1 MIWGLVR
8 HDVRKPWPPVP
19 DQGWEKADWDTK
31 RTVETL
37 HNDLRSNYNRR
48 LRASGRVARCHFT
61 NDSEQIL
68 RNMELMMKTLF
79 SAATLVAVLAFAGCQ
94 TTHSHDH
101 AAPGA
106 TSGEC
111 CGSCADEATTTCCG
125 SCGGDAA
132 PGAVSSD
139 AGCAASCGDTMPPAP
154 GAVSSDAGC
163 AASCGDKMP
172 AAPGAVSSE
181 AGCAS
186 SCSDKMST
194 TSGGCPMSSDKG

>member
-1 MIWGLVR
+1 MIGRSLEVGGHPIGQDRSLSNVEDHAAGILEEVDPGDPGKSSGLSREPLQSRLRPRTRCFSPLPVLFSTEIIRFGGMIWGLVR

-79 SAATLVAVLAFAGCQ
+79 SAAT
-94 TTHSHDH
+94 
-101 AAPGA
+101 
-106 TSGEC
+106 
-111 CGSCADEATTTCCG
+111 
-125 SCGGDAA
+125 
-132 PGAVSSD
+132 
-139 AGCAASCGDTMPPAP
+139 
-154 GAVSSDAGC
+154 
-163 AASCGDKMP
+163 
-172 AAPGAVSSE
+172 
-181 AGCAS
+181 
-186 SCSDKMST
+186 
-194 TSGGCPMSSDKG
+194 